1 MKSHLN
7 GNWDTFHGQKQ
18 TEAEKA
24 CNNFFTFSILRE
36 PGAHPGPL
44 TLFTIFTVSLSF
56 HLLFPILHTS
66 ITIFFPLTFCYG
78 WDWVPQRYDGILTW
92 PCKLD
97 FIENRLKLK

>member
-1 MKSHLN
+1 
-7 GNWDTFHGQKQ
+7 
-18 TEAEKA
+18 
-24 CNNFFTFSILRE
+24 
-36 PGAHPGPL
+36 
-44 TLFTIFTVSLSF
+44 LSF